1 MPRRSAPPMPS
12 GGPCQSRGLSVDQQ
26 AALVGQ
32 HCLEPGESKC
42 TFGTGA
48 FLLANAGPQPT
59 VSSTGLAVSVAWQ
72 LGDAAA
78 YCVDG
83 QVYAAGAAI
92 AWLQRWGF
100 LRRPEELDAI
110 ASSVADSGGV
120 RVVPAL
126 TGLGAP
132 WWEPDALASIDG
144 IGPGTEPAHVVRSTV
159 EGLAAQVTLL
169 ARAAAVDLGRPLAL
183 LRVDGGLT
191 RSRVLMQMQADLLQV
206 PVEVASSPHAT
217 AAGVGALARL
227 GAGTGRTLNDVVRRD
242 RPDARFEPVMGG
254 DEAGERLARLRARRG
269 SSHPDRFPRDAVTD
283 DRRYDVAVIGA
294 GVVGTAIG
302 RQLARYRL
310 RTVLIERAND
320 VGTGTSKANTAIV
333 HTGFDTQPG
342 SLESSL
348 VRRGHELLTSYA
360 VGERD
365 RARGDGGHPGGLDR
379 GAGGTARRRAGQGSG
394 QRLRTR
400 GPDGPRRARPSRA
413 PPGPRGDR
421 GRHHSRRIDHLSV
434 EHQHRLRHRSGRRR
448 RRTPSRRGCR
458 RRGAR
463 RVRSG
468 CCRPPRGRSGPIGW
482 STRRGSV
489 PTSST
494 GASATTSSPSRPA
507 GPAHRVRQ
515 AGPRARVLHCP
526 AGPHRADEGRPG
538 GADGLRQR
546 APGPDG
552 RGHRRPR

>member
-1 MPRRSAPPMPS
+1 VRILAIDQGTSATKAVVFGEDGDVVASVEAAVTPQAVPGGGVEQDPEQLWESVCQAGREAVARSREGVTAVGFANQGETVLAWDRTTGRPLSTAISWQDRRAAAICHDVAGLAGELTRTTGLPLDPYFAAPKMTWLRRNVTGEGVVTTSDAWLLHRLTGSYVTDVTTASRTLLLDLGTRTWSEEACAAFGLDAAALPEVVGSAQEIGSTDAFGRSLPIT
-12 GGPCQSRGLSVDQQ
+12 GLSVDQQ

-100 LRRPEELDAI
+100 LRRAEELDAV
-110 ASSVADSGGV
+110 AGTVADGGGV

-227 GAGTGRTLNDVVRRD
+227 GAGTGRTLDDVVRRD

-254 DEAGERLARLRARRG
+254 DEAGERLAR
-269 SSHPDRFPRDAVTD
+269 F
-283 DRRYDVAVIGA
+283 
-294 GVVGTAIG
+294 
-302 RQLARYRL
+302 
-310 RTVLIERAND
+310 ERA
-320 VGTGTSKANTAIV
+320 VARLTRTA
-333 HTGFDTQPG
+333 
-342 SLESSL
+342 S
-348 VRRGHELLTSYA
+348 
-360 VGERD
+360 
-365 RARGDGGHPGGLDR
+365 
-379 GAGGTARRRAGQGSG
+379 TA
-394 QRLRTR
+394 
-400 GPDGPRRARPSRA
+400 
-413 PPGPRGDR
+413 
-421 GRHHSRRIDHLSV
+421 
-434 EHQHRLRHRSGRRR
+434 
-448 RRTPSRRGCR
+448 TP
-458 RRGAR
+458 
-463 RVRSG
+463 
-468 CCRPPRGRSGPIGW
+468 
-482 STRRGSV
+482 
-489 PTSST
+489 
-494 GASATTSSPSRPA
+494 
-507 GPAHRVRQ
+507 
-515 AGPRARVLHCP
+515 
-526 AGPHRADEGRPG
+526 
-538 GADGLRQR
+538 
-546 APGPDG
+546 
-552 RGHRRPR
+552 